1 MKKTKKILLTIILIL
16 LISGCGKIPK
26 LENGQDVMFE
36 FTEGNISVEE
46 FYEILKGEY
55 ANKILFDTIDSY
67 LLNKTY
73 KTTAE
78 ETSNINKEITN
89 IKNTLK
95 AQYNDEVTF
104 EQYIEYYYGTSTE
117 AKFKESLSL
126 NYKRTLAIKDY
137 IKENITK
144 KEINDYYDKEIV
156 GDIKASHILITPN
169 VTDEMTEEEQN
180 KAQDEAL
187 TKAKQIITRLNNK
200 EDFAALAKEFSND
213 TGSAEEGGDLGYFN
227 PGTMVEEFK
236 NAVIKLEIGKYTTE
250 PVKSNYGYHIILK
263 VNQKEKPALK
273 TVKDTI
279 INNIIEERL
288 ENDKTLQI
296 TALIKFREKNGLI
309 IHDDN
314 LKKQYDLLLE
324 SSLTNARNSK

>member
-1 MKKTKKILLTIILIL
+1 M
-16 LISGCGKIPK
+16 
-26 LENGQDVMFE
+26 
-36 FTEGNISVEE
+36 SVED

-180 KAQDEAL
+180 KAQDDAL

-250 PVKSNYGYHIILK
+250 PVKSN
-263 VNQKEKPALK
+263 
-273 TVKDTI
+273 
-279 INNIIEERL
+279 
-288 ENDKTLQI
+288 
-296 TALIKFREKNGLI
+296 
-309 IHDDN
+309 
-314 LKKQYDLLLE
+314 
-324 SSLTNARNSK
+324 